1 MDLSI
6 IIVNWNS
13 VDFLRKCV
21 ASVQAETRGIEYEIV
36 VIDSGSFDGCGRMLR
51 ETYPQVR
58 FIQSEKNVGF
68 ARANNAAFKV
78 TRGRCVLFLN
88 PDTEIV
94 ASAINTMYRC
104 LQTLPEAG
112 AIGCKLLNGDGS
124 VQTSCIQS
132 FPTILNQVLDA
143 EWLRTRWPMWALWG
157 IAPLYDG
164 DCGPKVVEAIAGA
177 CVMLRR
183 DLFERVGLFSEDYF
197 MYAEDI
203 DLSYRI
209 RRLGHTNYYIPE
221 ATVVHYGGGSSQEAP
236 SNFSVV
242 MMRESIWRFL
252 RKTRGPAYG
261 LLYRISMLFSA
272 FVRLAFLGVR
282 QADRRTHQG
291 YRTSG
296 SSIEKWRAVLRWS
309 LHREELIKQYE

>member
-13 VDFLRKCV
+13 VDFLKKCV
-21 ASVQAETRGIEYEIV
+21 ASVQAETRGIDYEIL

-58 FIQSEKNVGF
+58 FIQSETNVGF
-68 ARANNAAFKV
+68 GRANNAAFQV
-78 TRGRCVLFLN
+78 SRGRCVLFLN

-94 ASAINTMYRC
+94 ASAINTMYGC

-112 AIGCKLLNGDGS
+112 AIGCKLVNANGS

-143 EWLRTRWPMWALWG
+143 EWLRTRWPKSGLWG

-177 CVMLRR
+177 CVMLKR
-183 DLFERVGLFSEDYF
+183 DLLERVGLFSEEYF

-203 DLSYRI
+203 DLCYKVRQI
-209 RRLGHTNYYIPE
+209 GHKNYYLPE
-221 ATVVHYGGGSSQEAP
+221 ATVVHYGGGSSEKAP

-242 MMRESIWRFL
+242 MMRESVWRFL
-252 RKTRGPAYG
+252 RKTRGRGYG
-261 LLYRISMLFSA
+261 LLYRISMVLSA

-282 QADRRTHQG
+282 QLDRRAQQRCT
-291 YRTSG
+291 TSDK
-296 SSIEKWRAVLRWS
+296 SIEKWRAVLLWS
-309 LHREELIKQYE
+309 LHRQELIKQYE